1 MPVESI
7 KVPDLGDSKDVE
19 VIELLVKVGQTV
31 NENDSLLVLE
41 SDKAAME
48 IPSPRTGVVKSISV
62 KLGDQISEGHEILKL
77 EVEESSES
85 ATEEKPV
92 SAAKEESVDK
102 ASKETSMAAS
112 VAAKASGQAASTSDS
127 KPATKAAAPAKER
140 TETVKVPDLGED
152 SDVEVIEIHVK
163 PGDEIAI
170 EDSLIT
176 LESDKAAMDIPSPG
190 AGIVKAVKLK
200 IGDKVS
206 TGSVILELKVS
217 ADGSEEAD
225 ERVAEHKKQPAQAEK
240 AAMAEAAT
248 PASQGTSDKAP
259 STDEAADSEGADAQQ
274 KSLQQKQQEFSQTA
288 LPSTAEKVYAGP
300 AVRKL
305 ARELGVD
312 LTQVSGSGAKGRL
325 LKEDINKFVK
335 DRLQAPVVS
344 SAGVAISAVPDI
356 DFSQFGDIEQM
367 PMSKLHKLTAVNMQR
382 SWNAVPHV
390 FQFNEADITE
400 LEQFRHA
407 QKSTA
412 DKKGIKLTLLP
423 FLLKACA
430 KVLQEYKQFNVSL
443 HSSGEYLIQKKYIHI
458 GVAVATEAGLVVPVV
473 RNVDQKS
480 IWEIAEEVAHL
491 SDKAKQRRLSKEDM
505 QGACFTISSLGAIGG
520 TGFTPIVNT
529 PEVAILGVSRT
540 STKPVYINGEFV
552 PRQMLPL
559 TLSYDHR
566 AVNGVDGGMF
576 ATRLAQL
583 LGDIRLLVL

>member
-1 MPVESI
+1 VPVESI

-19 VIELLVKVGQTV
+19 VIELLVKVGQSV
-31 NENDSLLVLE
+31 SENDSLLVLE

-48 IPSPRTGVVKSISV
+48 IPSPRSGVVKSISV

-85 ATEEKPV
+85 AAEEKPAP
-92 SAAKEESVDK
+92 AAKTESAGK
-102 ASKETSMAAS
+102 ASEKSPE
-112 VAAKASGQAASTSDS
+112 KAPE
-127 KPATKAAAPAKER
+127 KRAAAPATAKASDQAALK
-140 TETVKVPDLGED
+140 TEAKAPAKTAVPAKDSIEAIKVPDLGED

-163 PGDEIAI
+163 PGDEIAV
-170 EDSLIT
+170 EDALIT
-176 LESDKAAMDIPSPG
+176 LESDKAAMDIPSPQ
-190 AGIVKAVKLK
+190 AGIVKSVKLK

-206 TGSVILELKVS
+206 AGSVILELQVSGAS
-217 ADGSEEAD
+217 ADVD
-225 ERVAEHKKQPAQAEK
+225 EKGVEHKQQVAESGK
-240 AAMAEAAT
+240 AA
-248 PASQGTSDKAP
+248 SDETVEHDAP
-259 STDEAADSEGADAQQ
+259 STDEAAASQGTEAQQ

-288 LPSTAEKVYAGP
+288 SSRTAVKVYAGP

-312 LTQVSGSGAKGRL
+312 LTQLSGTGAKGRL

-335 DRLQAPVVS
+335 DRLQAPVAA
-344 SAGVAISAVPDI
+344 SAGVAVSTVPDI
-356 DFSQFGDIEQM
+356 DFSQFGDIEQVQ
-367 PMSKLHKLTAVNMQR
+367 MSKLHKLTAVNMQR

-400 LEQFRHA
+400 LEQFRNA
-407 QKSTA
+407 QKSVA

-473 RNVDQKS
+473 RNVDRKS

-491 SDKAKQRRLSKEDM
+491 SDKAKQRRLTKEDM

-540 STKPVYINGEFV
+540 STKPVYVNGEFV

-576 ATRLAQL
+576 ATLLAQL
-583 LGDIRLLVL
+583 LSDIRLLVL